1 MTTPTSPSPY
11 RPRSTRGHVRRN
23 QRTMP
28 NWFVFAIGIAGLAA
42 LFLLLRSLVTPLFD
56 DEEGGT
62 SNSNRAW
69 LSDNWTNQAPTRPQV
84 EALVTR
90 LQDNKI
96 DMVYVQTGAW
106 RQDGQYRAWD
116 YADDFRVLM
125 RDIAPDIK
133 VLDWITVD
141 GQRNQYAADNHTMLV
156 NYARQTI
163 NEWRYDGVHL
173 QGFSV
178 FDGNENF
185 VRLLRAFDELLGDD
199 RTLSVTGPPDFIPSD
214 PAVPPGLGNPSISWD
229 PRYKQQIALI
239 VDEIVIMAHASGLTT
254 PEEYEQWM
262 AYQIETYSKDI
273 SRVEVE
279 TNLIV
284 AFPNYPSVPLH
295 DPTVENLTTAI
306 IAAKQGIKNAGGAG
320 NRVVGGGIYIYNEA
334 SEQDWLTFKKEW
346 VDR

>member
-28 NWFVFAIGIAGLAA
+28 NWFVFAIGIVGLAA

-69 LSDNWTNQAPTRPQV
+69 LSDNWTNQAPTRSQV
-84 EALVTR
+84 ETLVTR

-156 NYARQTI
+156 NYARESI

-254 PEEYEQWM
+254 PAEYEQWM
-262 AYQIETYSKDI
+262 AYQIETYS
-273 SRVEVE
+273 
-279 TNLIV
+279 
-284 AFPNYPSVPLH
+284 
-295 DPTVENLTTAI
+295 
-306 IAAKQGIKNAGGAG
+306 
-320 NRVVGGGIYIYNEA
+320 
-334 SEQDWLTFKKEW
+334 QD
-346 VDR
+346 